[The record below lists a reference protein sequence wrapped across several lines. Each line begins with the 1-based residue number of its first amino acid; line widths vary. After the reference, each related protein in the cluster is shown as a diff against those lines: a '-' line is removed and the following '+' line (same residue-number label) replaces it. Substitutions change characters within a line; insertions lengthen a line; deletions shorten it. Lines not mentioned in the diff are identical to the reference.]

1 MERVSTLMLRTSM
14 LSDFSRTQR
23 TMLDAQKEVA
33 TGQRINAFS
42 DSPSDLPGLIA
53 ARAAAAR
60 SEDYL
65 NSAKAVQTRTE
76 LQDFHIGELA
86 SEANDLRQTI
96 FDAISTGDGSEL
108 RAAASTTLQRMNSLL
123 NAQLD
128 GKYIYAGTR
137 QDTKPVTAATLDQLL
152 AAPSTASVF
161 ENNSTIQSAQVD
173 AYQSISYGKLASDLG
188 QPLMDTLRQFAAFDA
203 GASGPF
209 ATPLTDAQKT
219 FLTSML
225 SPLEDA
231 AKGLDAQQATNGIAT
246 KAAEDAID
254 RHGAMQDRL
263 KGLISDI
270 TDVDMAEAISK
281 LNNAQVAMQAS
292 AQTFSVVQGL
302 SLLDFLDF

>member
-1 MERVSTLMLRTSM
+1 
-14 LSDFSRTQR
+14 
-23 TMLDAQKEVA
+23 MLDLLNLPRPPSASPWAYVKVA
-33 TGQRINAFS
+33 EGCDRNCGFCAIPSFRGKQRSRSVDDVLSRRTRARLLGRD
-42 DSPSDLPGLIA
+42 DS
-53 ARAAAAR
+53 AAAAPR
-60 SEDYL
+60 VAE
-65 NSAKAVQTRTE
+65 
-76 LQDFHIGELA
+76 
-86 SEANDLRQTI
+86 
-96 FDAISTGDGSEL
+96 
-108 RAAASTTLQRMNSLL
+108 
-123 NAQLD
+123 
-128 GKYIYAGTR
+128 
-137 QDTKPVTAATLDQLL
+137 LL
-152 AAPSTASVF
+152 AEELGWDAA
-161 ENNSTIQSAQVD
+161 EQAAQVD

-188 QPLMDTLRQFAAFDA
+188 QPLMETLRQFAAFDA

-231 AKGLDAQQATNGIAT
+231 AKGLNAEQATNGIAT
-246 KAAEDAID
+246 KAAEDAVD

-302 SLLDFLDF
+302 SLLNFLDF